1 MAIIYIFFFV
11 IVLLLLLPTILI
23 AVIRSIL
30 SIFGLN
36 FKRNRTQKNSTTN
49 NDASF
54 TNYKTNDVNNK
65 KHRRKK
71 IFDKNDGEYVDFEE
85 IK

>member
-1 MAIIYIFFFV
+1 MAIIYIFFLIV
-11 IVLLLLLPTILI
+11 VLLLLLPTILI
-23 AVIRSIL
+23 SILKSIL

-36 FKRNRTQKNSTTN
+36 VKRNRTQDNTTIKNDT
-49 NDASF
+49 SF
-54 TNYKTNDVNNK
+54 TSCKTNDVNEK
-65 KHRRKK
+65 KQRRKK

>member
-1 MAIIYIFFFV
+1 MFTYIFFFILV
-11 IVLLLLLPTILI
+11 FLLLLPTILI
-23 AVIRSIL
+23 SFVKSIL
-30 SIFGLN
+30 SIFGFN
-36 FKRNRTQKNSTTN
+36 SGKKTNRTDKTHKNDTSYTKYETDSSN
-49 NDASF
+49 
-54 TNYKTNDVNNK
+54 VK

>member
-1 MAIIYIFFFV
+1 MAIIYIFFFLIV
-11 IVLLLLLPTILI
+11 ILLLLPTILI
-23 AVIRSIL
+23 SIIKSIL

-36 FKRNRTQKNSTTN
+36 VKSNRTRKNNTRKN
-49 NDASF
+49 NTSF
-54 TNYKTNDVNNK
+54 TNYETNDVDEK

>member
-11 IVLLLLLPTILI
+11 IILLLLLPTILI
-23 AVIRSIL
+23 SILKSIL

-36 FKRNRTQKNSTTN
+36 FKRNRTRKNSTTK

-54 TNYKTNDVNNK
+54 TNYKTSDANDRGR
-65 KHRRKK
+65 RRKK